1 MVYAHATNNNADRTV
16 RYQYNSVTSLFY
28 LYTGSDASA
37 DSNYCVFGVLA
48 DDDSRTRFDELLS
61 AIDAYETA
69 LEENDETFTDTT
81 DMRIDDPMAEFGYYD
96 AEFTVPVH
104 TAIVITSV
112 KVTSY

>member
-37 DSNYCVFGVLA
+37 IRITACSACW
-48 DDDSRTRFDELLS
+48 RTTIPGRAS
-61 AIDAYETA
+61 TSCSPRSDAYETA

-112 KVTSY
+112 EVTSY